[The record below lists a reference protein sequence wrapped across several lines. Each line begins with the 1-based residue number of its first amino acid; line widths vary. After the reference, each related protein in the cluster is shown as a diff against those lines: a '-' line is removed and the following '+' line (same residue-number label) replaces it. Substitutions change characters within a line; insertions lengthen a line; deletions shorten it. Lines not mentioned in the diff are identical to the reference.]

1 MIQHVLFNTFLTL
14 FSSSVGLLVQSLI
27 KHRFQKVAA
36 APVQKQ
42 IRRFEVSVNNLDCE
56 IAFESCILALLAPK
70 GKKVKSIALYFCEL
84 HSTAIVLSNIKFSS
98 ILHFVWIH
106 LKILESTLG
115 ATSNETFSVLMPDIL
130 LQGLCSAAF
139 LDRFSWDSYD
149 RRRMIMQKKKITTA
163 LSPQLSHL
171 TTCICTT
178 CPGEKKEA
186 TFNWYNIA
194 NIAIR
199 YRCDI
204 IGKEHDQNE
213 DQNED
218 CKSAWNILKPKTV
231 LIALPLPR

>member
-1 MIQHVLFNTFLTL
+1 M
-14 FSSSVGLLVQSLI
+14 
-27 KHRFQKVAA
+27 
-36 APVQKQ
+36 QKQ

-139 LDRFSWDSYD
+139 LDRFLGQLRSKADD
-149 RRRMIMQKKKITTA
+149 NAKKKITTA

>member
-1 MIQHVLFNTFLTL
+1 M
-14 FSSSVGLLVQSLI
+14 
-27 KHRFQKVAA
+27 
-36 APVQKQ
+36 QKQ

-115 ATSNETFSVLMPDIL
+115 ATFNETFSVLRPDIL

-139 LDRFSWDSYD
+139 LDRFLGQLRSKADD
-149 RRRMIMQKKKITTA
+149 NAKKITTA

-186 TFNWYNIA
+186 TLNWYNIA

-213 DQNED
+213 DRWY
-218 CKSAWNILKPKTV
+218 CKSAWNPKPYCPFQDSLRIQNYQHRV
-231 LIALPLPR
+231 CLRP